1 MKFLCAPFKTEV
13 FVYPSPVG
21 LFAIKPRYLQSQ
33 MLWGL
38 IFQVKASPGW
48 GAQCGAQNS
57 HFYRRTSAL
66 ELFSSLW
73 VTHLGV

>member
-1 MKFLCAPFKTEV
+1 MKFLCAPFKSEV
-13 FVYPSPVG
+13 FIYPSPG
-21 LFAIKPRYLQSQ
+21 LLAIKPCCLQSQ

-38 IFQVKASPGW
+38 TFQVKDSPGW

-57 HFYRRTSAL
+57 HFYRTSAL

-73 VTHLGV
+73 VTHLGI